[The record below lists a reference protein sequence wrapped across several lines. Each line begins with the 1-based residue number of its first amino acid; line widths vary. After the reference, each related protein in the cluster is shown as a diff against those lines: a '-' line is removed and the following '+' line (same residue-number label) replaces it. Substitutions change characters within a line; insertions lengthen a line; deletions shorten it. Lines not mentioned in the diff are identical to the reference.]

1 MSDLVAQ
8 TCDNYSEYF
17 CGAEI
22 RGLRRYMNTTNKII
36 SVDQTPQ
43 AEFWFFFSNGEKKE
57 SLQVL

>member
-22 RGLRRYMNTTNKII
+22 RGRRRYMYTTNKII
-36 SVDQTPQ
+36 SIDQTPQ
-43 AEFWFFFSNGEKKE
+43 AEFWFFF
-57 SLQVL
+57 Q